1 MAALKAQREQV
12 VVVDAVVDERGT
24 VARGPASEGLVLAES
39 AALEES
45 PAAVYLAHLAAGSR
59 RTMRTALETM
69 ATLLS
74 GGRAGALTLAWGRV
88 RYQHTAALRS
98 LLAERYAPATANKML
113 AALRGVLKEAWRLEQ
128 MSAEEYRR
136 AADLAPV
143 SGTRPLRGRALEGRE
158 VGALFHA
165 CAADPTAA
173 GSRDAA
179 LLAVLY
185 ALGLRR
191 SEVVALDLGDY
202 TAATEALVV
211 RTGKGNKARVAYAT
225 GGAARALDAWV
236 RLRGD
241 EAGPLFWPVNKAG
254 RPTPRRLTDQAVLTI
269 LRKRAAQADVPTFS
283 PHDLRR
289 TFISDL
295 LDAGADISIV
305 QSLAGHAQVTT
316 TQRYDRRGEVTRRRA
331 AGLLRVPYA
340 EGEHK

>member
-1 MAALKAQREQV
+1 
-12 VVVDAVVDERGT
+12 
-24 VARGPASEGLVLAES
+24 
-39 AALEES
+39 
-45 PAAVYLAHLAAGSR
+45 
-59 RTMRTALETM
+59 
-69 ATLLS
+69 
-74 GGRAGALTLAWGRV
+74 V

-211 RTGKGNKARVAYAT
+211 RAGKGNKARVAYAT

-236 RLRGD
+236 RLRGA
-241 EAGPLFWPVNKAG
+241 EPGPLFWPVNKAG
-254 RPTPRRLTDQAVLTI
+254 RLTTRRLTDQAVLTI
-269 LRKRAAQADVPTFS
+269 LRKRAAQASVPTFS

-295 LDAGADISIV
+295 LDAGADISTV

-316 TQRYDRRGEVTRRRA
+316 TQRYDRRGEATRRRA
-331 AGLLRVPYA
+331 AGLLQVPYA
-340 EGEHK
+340 